1 MDFKDK
7 KAVDQN
13 ALNDAFKVYCVP
25 MRWADKE
32 RALVSV
38 DKLIEKISKNPTL
51 LIQFTKAAEENL
63 YSPRA
68 DVWIDEV
75 YLRFLNAIVKN
86 KKIPSSRKQHYQAQ
100 LTTLQNTLVGNEAP
114 EFKFVDADGKEQT
127 YFPMSTV
134 TMIIFGDPSMTDWR
148 IARLRME
155 TNIDLTQA
163 VDKGKVNIMYI
174 VPKDVENWENEVS
187 NYPKSW
193 IIGKATDAGKIFDL
207 RAVPSIYVIG
217 SDKKILMKN
226 VTPDAAIQEMLNR
239 IDKQ

>member
-1 MDFKDK
+1 MNLIKKLTAIISICAAIASPACASAQEIIEIDPLFQYPSAPEELSSIQDKSNYLVNHFWEPMDFKDK

-75 YLRFLNAIVKN
+75 YLRFLNAIVKTRRFRRREN
-86 KKIPSSRKQHYQAQ
+86 NIIKPNSRPFKTRLSATRPRNSSLLTPTAKSRHISPCRPS
-100 LTTLQNTLVGNEAP
+100 P
-114 EFKFVDADGKEQT
+114 
-127 YFPMSTV
+127 
-134 TMIIFGDPSMTDWR
+134 
-148 IARLRME
+148 
-155 TNIDLTQA
+155 
-163 VDKGKVNIMYI
+163 
-174 VPKDVENWENEVS
+174 
-187 NYPKSW
+187 
-193 IIGKATDAGKIFDL
+193 
-207 RAVPSIYVIG
+207 
-217 SDKKILMKN
+217 
-226 VTPDAAIQEMLNR
+226 
-239 IDKQ
+239 